1 MTDHNADGEIKA
13 SAHEDSAHKD
23 IAGDIPASANEA
35 SLVPDLDE
43 AVEAAAKANE
53 ASQAAVPAEKQF
65 SREITLQ
72 RLTPH
77 SSWEDYAFRDE
88 ANHTQAANDAPAAS
102 ESHAGRR
109 LSIAAIVA
117 IAAAV
122 GAIGGSLATVGVG
135 HYLKGD
141 QTVVTAAATA
151 AEQARATDSAIAK
164 IHADIAALKSGASA
178 QSAKLAERIEKVEK
192 AQAEPAAKLAKLSEA
207 VEKLRAPAPVAA
219 ASAPETTGSIKPA
232 KPVAA
237 ATQPNR
243 LPTVEGWVLRD
254 VYDGTATVIGRAGIF
269 DVIPGDPLPGVGRVD
284 AIRRQDGRWVVVTS
298 RGLIVAR

>member
-13 SAHEDSAHKD
+13 SAHGDSAHKD

-53 ASQAAVPAEKQF
+53 ASQAAVPAERQF

-88 ANHTQAANDAPAAS
+88 ANHTQAANDASAAS

-141 QTVVTAAATA
+141 QTMVTAAAKA

-192 AQAEPAAKLAKLSEA
+192 AQAEPAAKLAKLSET

-232 KPVAA
+232 AA
-237 ATQPNR
+237 QPNR

-254 VYDGTATVIGRAGIF
+254 VYDGTATVVGRAGIF